1 MTPAPGHGRIDAALR
16 SLREGITGNAL
27 ADALRCGPYTLV
39 GAIGAGAVADVFA
52 AQRDGG
58 RAPRH
63 AVKLVRPG
71 VDGHET
77 IARFA
82 REQEILAA
90 VRHPNVVNVV
100 DCGIHASGL
109 PWFAMPLVDGGPI
122 TVEAD
127 RRRMTIEERF
137 GLARQAFEAVAALH
151 ARMIVHR
158 DVKPG
163 NLLVEG
169 PESRPQVRLVDCGI
183 ARAMGARGKRLT
195 PVGGV
200 HRLGTPEYMSPEQW
214 EDGIAAC
221 DARADVF
228 ALGIVLGQLAC
239 GTVPRSSRPA
249 AGGGGERR
257 RRAPGTPCAPSAAF
271 VRWMSADPEAATAAM
286 RARGRR
292 SAERFAEELRA
303 CVDPAVLALTETDPA
318 RRPGDARAAAAV
330 LG

>member
-1 MTPAPGHGRIDAALR
+1 MTPAPGHGGIDAALR
-16 SLREGITGNAL
+16 SLREGITGSAL

-71 VDGHET
+71 VDGQET

-127 RRRMTIEERF
+127 RRHMTVEERF

-214 EDGIAAC
+214 ADGVAAC

-257 RRAPGTPCAPSAAF
+257 RRAPGPPCAPSAAF

-303 CVDPAVLALTETDPA
+303 RVDPAVLALTETDPA

>member
-1 MTPAPGHGRIDAALR
+1 MTPAPGHGGIDAALR
-16 SLREGITGNAL
+16 SLREGITGSAL

-71 VDGHET
+71 VDGQET

-127 RRRMTIEERF
+127 RRHMTVEERF

-257 RRAPGTPCAPSAAF
+257 RRAPGPPCAPSAAF

-303 CVDPAVLALTETDPA
+303 RVDPAVLALTETDPA

>member
-1 MTPAPGHGRIDAALR
+1 MTPAPGHGGIDAALR
-16 SLREGITGNAL
+16 SLREGITGSAL

-71 VDGHET
+71 VDGQET

-127 RRRMTIEERF
+127 RRHMTVEERF

-183 ARAMGARGKRLT
+183 ARAMGARGRRLT
-195 PVGGV
+195 PAGSV

-249 AGGGGERR
+249 AGGGADRR
-257 RRAPGTPCAPSAAF
+257 RRAPGPPCAPSAAF

-303 CVDPAVLALTETDPA
+303 RVDPAVLALTETDPA